1 MTQTPYP
8 MPNFAERPKARPPID
23 LRKKYDHE
31 TILKGYINRKEMVE
45 LTTIDKEQHSG
56 RVSQFDKWTITIT
69 DDAGMNPQTFF
80 KHSLKSFKPAN

>member
-31 TILKGYINRKEMVE
+31 TILKGYINRKDKVE
-45 LTTIDKEQHSG
+45 LIDNDGISWAG

>member
-1 MTQTPYP
+1 MTQIAHQ

-45 LTTIDKEQHSG
+45 LTTQDNEQHSG

>member
-1 MTQTPYP
+1 MTQPYP
-8 MPNFAERPKARPPID
+8 MPNFAERPKARPPVD

-45 LTTIDKEQHSG
+45 LTTQDNEQHSG